1 MESLFFLFCF
11 YSAGDVF
18 FLFVEEAVD
27 EIECFLFG
35 GVYGVVG
42 VLFGAVYVFYECL
55 LRVVGV
61 TILCFC
67 CSRAEMRVRICS
79 CILE

>member
-27 EIECFLFG
+27 EIYCFLFG
-35 GVYGVVG
+35 GVNGVVG
-42 VLFGAVYVFYECL
+42 VLFGAVYVFYE
-55 LRVVGV
+55 
-61 TILCFC
+61 
-67 CSRAEMRVRICS
+67 
-79 CILE
+79 